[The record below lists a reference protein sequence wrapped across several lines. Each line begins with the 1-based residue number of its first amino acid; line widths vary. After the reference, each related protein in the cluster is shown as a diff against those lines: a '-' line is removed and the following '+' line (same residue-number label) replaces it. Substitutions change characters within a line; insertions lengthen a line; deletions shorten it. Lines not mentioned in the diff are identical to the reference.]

1 MGAANVLPCPDP
13 AASGQY
19 TGNTVRCG
27 QTCLTVSVR
36 CDVLGYRVQASR
48 EVHQEKQTG
57 KMMTLHFKTVST
69 ISIMTLAIVGM
80 FFAPEA
86 RACGVRPASG
96 RGKCL
101 ESLGTG
107 IRQSL
112 QDETHRLE
120 LRHNRGN
127 PHCAAE
133 CGFDCRLDADDRGDG
148 SRHPRAEGPSCR
160 RRTWRRRRYGRH
172 VLNETAVVT
181 AKRPPA
187 WAAFVLMGYWTE
199 STLTPSW
206 EVLLSM

>member
-1 MGAANVLPCPDP
+1 MTEACKVVGGYAAATCFQTIAVRLGVWRKRWGAANVLPYPDP

-36 CDVLGYRVQASR
+36 CDVLGYGVQASR

-57 KMMTLHFKTVST
+57 EMMTLHFKTVST

-101 ESLGTG
+101 LGSLGTG

-112 QDETHRLE
+112 QDETYRLE
-120 LRHNRGN
+120 LRTQ
-127 PHCAAE
+127 
-133 CGFDCRLDADDRGDG
+133 
-148 SRHPRAEGPSCR
+148 S
-160 RRTWRRRRYGRH
+160 
-172 VLNETAVVT
+172 
-181 AKRPPA
+181 
-187 WAAFVLMGYWTE
+187 
-199 STLTPSW
+199 
-206 EVLLSM
+206 